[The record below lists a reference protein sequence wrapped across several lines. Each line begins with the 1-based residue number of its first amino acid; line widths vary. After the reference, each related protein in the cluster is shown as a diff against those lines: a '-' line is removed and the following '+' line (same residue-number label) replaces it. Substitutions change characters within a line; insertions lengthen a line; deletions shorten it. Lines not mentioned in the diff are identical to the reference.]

1 MKWIFSGGVRY
12 PVDDEARAF
21 AAAEAS
27 GNAAEKPAEKAE
39 KAAKKSAGK
48 PKPSVPAEIKAAP
61 ARTPD
66 PAPERPEDIGEWPDQ
81 IVASPDGSAFVGIDG
96 REEFLKSGEE
106 EPPKDDLKAHTEWQ
120 NVHFAVRVAVV
131 ALMSGKDV
139 KKSLRDLGCEKAAKK
154 IYAFFASAGSDAK
167 LRLALSAD
175 DLQYIVTSWEKI
187 TGEAFD
193 G

>member
-1 MKWIFSGGVRY
+1 MKRIFSGGVRY

-21 AAAEAS
+21 AAAEA
-27 GNAAEKPAEKAE
+27 AEKPAGKAE
-39 KAAKKSAGK
+39 KAAEKAAGK
-48 PKPSVPAEIKAAP
+48 PKPGVPAEIKA

-120 NVHFAVRVAVV
+120 NVHFAVRIAVV

-154 IYAFFASAGSDAK
+154 IYAFFASAGSDAE